1 MSDENCAVAPDGS
14 LKDAQ
19 DINWQYD
26 PDSAVLPSNTWTSHV
41 DNESGKSMGAVSKDA
56 FTTLMGAGKSSAAV
70 FAGQRKSNRTRQ
82 PSTKVL
88 QAQDVPSKGKRKSSP
103 APTKRRIYRKA
114 SDGSPLARVAIPA
127 PPAPIPSLE
136 FVTPTQVPHP
146 SSSTDAPARTK
157 HPAPVDSDSNCHV
170 QPHLDNTIQLDPA
183 CTPVDMGRM
192 IPHIPLS
199 SQDPATQFHSQGFN
213 SEQQTFVEDF
223 VTNHHSTIQELQ
235 EEQD

>member
-70 FAGQRKSNRTRQ
+70 VAGQRKSNRTRR

-114 SDGSPLARVAIPA
+114 SDGFRATSISENSDLSDAPNDTEGPQPTSVAGDTDLDDDGASDDIVMES
-127 PPAPIPSLE
+127 PSLE
-136 FVTPTQVPHP
+136 DLKAIGALDQG
-146 SSSTDAPARTK
+146 STVKKSTRT
-157 HPAPVDSDSNCHV
+157 
-170 QPHLDNTIQLDPA
+170 LDVYT
-183 CTPVDMGRM
+183 VFEK
-192 IPHIPLS
+192 
-199 SQDPATQFHSQGFN
+199 ATQRRIFTQANVS
-213 SEQQTFVEDF
+213 SREV
-223 VTNHHSTIQELQ
+223 
-235 EEQD
+235 